1 MGYSTV
7 NVDEIEGSG
16 PGSAVRFV
24 RRELGVEAFGIN
36 WFEVPAN
43 SEGHRHDEAESQ
55 QEEVNVCIR
64 GSGVYRIEDEEVPIR
79 VGSFFRFDPGT
90 TRQPVAGPDG
100 LTLIAVG
107 ARRGSYEP
115 RGPF

>member
-1 MGYSTV
+1 MGYSVV
-7 NVDEIEGSG
+7 NIDDIEGAG

-36 WFEVPAN
+36 WFDLPPGA
-43 SEGHRHDEAESQ
+43 EGNEHDEVASG
-55 QEEVNVCIR
+55 QEEVSVVVR
-64 GSGVYRIEDEEVPIR
+64 GSGHWRVGGSEVPVR
-79 VGSFFRFDPGT
+79 VGSFIRLDPEMK
-90 TRQPVAGPDG
+90 RCPVAGPDG
-100 LTLIAVG
+100 MTFVSVG